1 MTKVIVATRN
11 TTSRPEFAGW
21 MWVPLQYLLGFER
34 LGLESYW
41 VDRIDPINPYK
52 QPHSLDYLMSRLART
67 AEEVGF
73 ENRYCVRYARGE
85 KSFGLSEARFSKL
98 VESADLLVNLGG
110 YLPPSSDLNQIPRR
124 AFVDVDP
131 GYTQIWSHQGDIGL
145 DRHNSFF
152 TVGQNVNGPDFKV
165 PTQGIEWIPILPPVV
180 LDMWPPKIDEECSR
194 FSTVADWRGSQD
206 AIFDTEYFGTKRSEF
221 IRFLHV
227 PEQARQ
233 RIELALCIGQHD
245 YEDLGLL
252 LGHNWRVR
260 DPYMYA
266 GDLNAYREFIQ
277 FSRAEFSV
285 AKSGYVKA
293 SCGWVS
299 DRTACY
305 LASAKPAIVQ
315 STGFEGSLPTGRGL
329 LTFSTAEEAV
339 KAIEEVNKNYALH
352 CRAARRLAEEHLDA
366 LKVLPSILG
375 NM

>member
-131 GYTQIWSHQGDIGL
+131 GYTQI
-145 DRHNSFF
+145 
-152 TVGQNVNGPDFKV
+152 
-165 PTQGIEWIPILPPVV
+165 
-180 LDMWPPKIDEECSR
+180 
-194 FSTVADWRGSQD
+194 
-206 AIFDTEYFGTKRSEF
+206 
-221 IRFLHV
+221 
-227 PEQARQ
+227 
-233 RIELALCIGQHD
+233 
-245 YEDLGLL
+245 
-252 LGHNWRVR
+252 
-260 DPYMYA
+260 
-266 GDLNAYREFIQ
+266 
-277 FSRAEFSV
+277 
-285 AKSGYVKA
+285 
-293 SCGWVS
+293 
-299 DRTACY
+299 
-305 LASAKPAIVQ
+305 
-315 STGFEGSLPTGRGL
+315 
-329 LTFSTAEEAV
+329 
-339 KAIEEVNKNYALH
+339 
-352 CRAARRLAEEHLDA
+352 
-366 LKVLPSILG
+366 
-375 NM
+375 